1 MHPYKHVFSPIT
13 IKGVEFKNRIQT
25 APMVPCMA
33 TPEGWVTKEVIEFYR
48 AFAKGGA
55 GIVTVGDSA
64 INWEHAMDHEGQLN
78 LGDDN
83 VKMGLDDL
91 ADEIQRYGAMIS
103 VELNHGGRF
112 ANSMNLATKGLKPV
126 SSTPKPAEIDEFFS
140 KLQGKTPGEVEEMS
154 IPLINKTIQDYAD
167 AAGRCK
173 DSGFKMVMIHGAH
186 GMLPSQFL
194 SSYVNKRVDRYGG
207 SLENRARFCVELL
220 EAVRR
225 RVGENF
231 IIEYRISAD
240 ELVEGG
246 MKPEEVIAFV
256 HMIKDKIDILHVSVG
271 MLPNPFTIPNMI
283 QPLYNPYMQNVHY
296 AEMFKKEFGDSLYI
310 TTVGSVMTLENAEEI
325 LASGKADF
333 VAMAR
338 PFVADPEFMRKSVKG
353 QEEDIRPCVRC
364 NTCCGRSAFF
374 KKTRC
379 AVNPINGRETE
390 YLGGKVAKADEKKK
404 IMIIGGGPAGMQAA
418 LTSLER
424 GHEVCLYEMETV
436 LGGTLNHAT
445 DLSFKKDL
453 KNYLD
458 WLVRQTEKSAA
469 RIVLGTEA
477 TPEIVAKENPD
488 ALIIAVGAT
497 PFIPNIPGVDLP
509 HVHWAGDVD
518 CGRAEV
524 GQKVVVVGGG
534 LTGAE
539 SALALAME
547 GKEVTL
553 LEMQGHD
560 MLLNGSSLINR
571 FALQSLLMRN
581 KVKVVAHTKLE
592 AIEANSVKTINH
604 KLQWQTMEADT
615 VVLALGMKPRKASI
629 EALRHCLPET
639 EVYIIGD
646 GHQVGNVY
654 TAVHAGFD
662 TAVEL

>member
-48 AFAKGGA
+48 PFAKGGA

-91 ADEIQRYGAMIS
+91 ADEIQRYGAVIS

-220 EAVRR
+220 DAVRK

-246 MKPEEVIAFV
+246 MKPDEVIAFV

-271 MLPNPFTIPNMI
+271 MLPNPFTIQNMI
-283 QPLYNPYMQNVHY
+283 QPLYMPYMLNVHY
-296 AEMFKKEFGDSLYI
+296 AEMIKKEFGDDLYV

-325 LASGKADF
+325 LSRGLVDF

-338 PFVADPEFMRKSVKG
+338 PFVADPEFMRKSAKG
-353 QEEDIRPCVRC
+353 QEEEIRPCVRC

-390 YLGGKVAKADEKKK
+390 YLGGSIPKATTKKK
-404 IMIIGGGPAGMQAA
+404 IMIVGGGPAGMQAA
-418 LTSLER
+418 LTSVER
-424 GHEVCLYEMETV
+424 GHEVVLYEMENV

-453 KNYLD
+453 KNYLE
-458 WLVRQTEKSAA
+458 WIVRQTEKCGA
-469 RIVLGTEA
+469 RIVLGTEV
-477 TPEIVAKENPD
+477 TPEVVAKENPD
-488 ALIIAVGAT
+488 NLIIAVGAT
-497 PFIPNIPGVDLP
+497 PLIPNIPGVDMA

-518 CGRAEV
+518 CGRVAV

-547 GKEVTL
+547 GKDVTL
-553 LEMQGHD
+553 LEMQGPE
-560 MLLNGSSLINR
+560 MLLNGSSLINK
-571 FALQSLLMRN
+571 FSLQSLLMKNR
-581 KVKVVAHTKLE
+581 VKVVAHTKLE
-592 AIEANSVKTINH
+592 AIEAGQIKTINH
-604 KLQWQTMEADT
+604 KLMWKNIEADT
-615 VVLALGMKPRKASI
+615 VVLALGMKPRRASI
-629 EALRHCLPET
+629 DRLRHCLPET

-662 TAVEL
+662 VAVEL